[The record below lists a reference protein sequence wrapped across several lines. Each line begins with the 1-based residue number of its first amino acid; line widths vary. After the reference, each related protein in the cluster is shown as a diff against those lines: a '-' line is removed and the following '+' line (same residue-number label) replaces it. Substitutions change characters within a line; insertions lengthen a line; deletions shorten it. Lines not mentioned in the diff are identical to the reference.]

1 MAKPIPVNPR
11 DSRCRECKGRLQVIE
26 AEDDLMTVEC
36 TECGEIYNTEIDGL
50 GDGGIDYW
58 PRMMAA
64 QLEEDDEN
72 PSD

>member
-11 DSRCRECKGRLQVIE
+11 DSKCRECGGRLQVTD

-36 TECGEIYNTEIDGL
+36 LECGEIYNTEIDGL
-50 GDGGIDYW
+50 NDGGIDYW